1 MSQGENISISKS
13 QKLENNKE
21 NKNSDLDLLGLK
33 SLITDHH
40 SNPFIAYLN
49 VNFLHNKI
57 DSLREVLKES
67 PIHILC
73 VDETKLDHTFPDS
86 QFKIEGYQY
95 PPFRRD
101 RNCHGGGKIVFVKEG
116 LIVKRLEN
124 YEVFDPEI
132 ICLEMTINKNKWFLM
147 FCYRPPNSK
156 NKKYFFENVNKVL
169 NLATNNYE
177 NIFLAGDLNID
188 INAKTK
194 DTNNHLS
201 NFIDN
206 FSLTNFDK
214 LQNML

>member
-1 MSQGENISISKS
+1 MSQGENMSISKS

-116 LIVKRLEN
+116 LIVKRLEIK
-124 YEVFDPEI
+124 F
-132 ICLEMTINKNKWFLM
+132 
-147 FCYRPPNSK
+147 
-156 NKKYFFENVNKVL
+156 
-169 NLATNNYE
+169 
-177 NIFLAGDLNID
+177 
-188 INAKTK
+188 
-194 DTNNHLS
+194 
-201 NFIDN
+201 
-206 FSLTNFDK
+206 
-214 LQNML
+214 